1 MGSTLTQFAS
11 LILRTASAWVDG
23 PCCGQVLCHAP
34 GPCTDGSDEPPPW
47 PHQDE
52 MPVAWCSSRLAFR
65 SGVFFCV
72 PLRVFSSPGSCT
84 QRGWALSRASPRSP
98 PRLLPA
104 ALARMQASHGSH
116 CTCATGPCRP
126 AVPLLFL
133 LSASAGGRA
142 LSLKAPRSCDPSRRP
157 PSWCDIF
164 PHATAHDVHG
174 VSLHV
179 PFLLLGGA
187 APSVFSFF
195 SPSLLLCGFSQEE
208 CHLGLAPPSDKSP
221 RSHAVLGA
229 HSWGPSAHA
238 LAAPSPSCLACCG
251 RALHTGH
258 ADPVFQP
265 KDSVLAAHATWPRM
279 RERLAHKMCIFSL
292 SCFPLMVHPP
302 GFSYFFHS
310 PPAPSSL

>member
-11 LILRTASAWVDG
+11 LIFRSASAWVDG
-23 PCCGQVLCHAP
+23 PCGQVLCHAP

-65 SGVFFCV
+65 SGVFFCA

-84 QRGWALSRASPRSP
+84 QRGWVLSRASPRSP
-98 PRLLPA
+98 SRLAPA
-104 ALARMQASHGSH
+104 ALARMQATHGSH

-187 APSVFSFF
+187 APSVFSLFF
-195 SPSLLLCGFSQEE
+195 LPHCCCVAFLKKSVALVSRPPLTNPPALMQFLEHTHGAQYPCTCGAVALLPRVLWSRPPHWPCRSSLPAQGQRPCRSCDMASHAPASVVESVQLLLFCFG
-208 CHLGLAPPSDKSP
+208 
-221 RSHAVLGA
+221 GA
-229 HSWGPSAHA
+229 
-238 LAAPSPSCLACCG
+238 L
-251 RALHTGH
+251 
-258 ADPVFQP
+258 
-265 KDSVLAAHATWPRM
+265 
-279 RERLAHKMCIFSL
+279 IFL
-292 SCFPLMVHPP
+292 SFPLRVDRIACD
-302 GFSYFFHS
+302 SE
-310 PPAPSSL
+310 A

>member
-23 PCCGQVLCHAP
+23 PCGQVLCHAP

-72 PLRVFSSPGSCT
+72 PLRVFSSPVSCT
-84 QRGWALSRASPRSP
+84 QRGWVLSRASPRSP
-98 PRLLPA
+98 SRLLPA

-174 VSLHV
+174 VSLHE

-187 APSVFSFF
+187 APSVFSLFFLPLCCCVAFLKKSVALVSRPPLTNPPALMQFLEHTRGGPVPMHLRRRRPPASRVVVAPSTLAMQIQSPSPRTASLPLMRHGLACASFCRGECTAFAFLFWWRSHLSFF
-195 SPSLLLCGFSQEE
+195 SP
-208 CHLGLAPPSDKSP
+208 PS
-221 RSHAVLGA
+221 G
-229 HSWGPSAHA
+229 
-238 LAAPSPSCLACCG
+238 
-251 RALHTGH
+251 
-258 ADPVFQP
+258 
-265 KDSVLAAHATWPRM
+265 
-279 RERLAHKMCIFSL
+279 
-292 SCFPLMVHPP
+292 
-302 GFSYFFHS
+302 
-310 PPAPSSL
+310 